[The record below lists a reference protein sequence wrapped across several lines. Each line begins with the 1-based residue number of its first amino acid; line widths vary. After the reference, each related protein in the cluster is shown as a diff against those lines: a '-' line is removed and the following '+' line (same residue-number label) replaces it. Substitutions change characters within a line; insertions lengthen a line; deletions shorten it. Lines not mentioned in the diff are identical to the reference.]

1 MMFEPIPCF
10 APSGFQVK
18 YAVDAWEKRGAAA
31 LRRKVFCD
39 EQGLFEGDDRD
50 AIDEAAI
57 AIVATSLLAVT
68 PDEVVGT
75 VRIHEIA
82 PGVWQGSRL
91 AVAQDYR
98 RVGTL
103 GAALIKLAVSSAHGN
118 GCRRFVAQVQGQNAL
133 LFRRLH
139 WRTLEVVELHGRP
152 HHVMEADLAFYPP
165 FATPEEGFLALRK
178 AA

>member
-18 YAVDAWEKRGAAA
+18 YAVDAWEKRGAAD
-31 LRRKVFCD
+31 LRRKVFCE

-103 GAALIKLAVSSAHGN
+103 GAALIKLAVSSAHGK
-118 GCRRFVAQVQGQNAL
+118 GCRRFIAQVQRQNAL

-139 WRTLEVVELHGRP
+139 WRTLEVVELHGRT

>member
-1 MMFEPIPCF
+1 MFEPNPCF

-103 GAALIKLAVSSAHGN
+103 GAALIKLAVSSAHGK

>member
-31 LRRKVFCD
+31 LRRKVFCA

-57 AIVATSLLAVT
+57 PIVATSLLAVT

-82 PGVWQGSRL
+82 PGTWQGSRL

-103 GAALIKLAVSSAHGN
+103 GAALIKLAVSSAHGK